1 MQELLSVQIDY
12 FSRSQSGEATKRPTT
27 TKEMQEELKNINK
40 RQNQSRDIGSELSQ
54 TLGFELLKELDGI
67 RASLD
72 AVLNNTD
79 VVQRE
84 LWSMQVFEET
94 HDITR

>member
-40 RQNQSRDIGSELSQ
+40 RQN
-54 TLGFELLKELDGI
+54 
-67 RASLD
+67 
-72 AVLNNTD
+72 
-79 VVQRE
+79 
-84 LWSMQVFEET
+84 
-94 HDITR
+94 